1 MMPWD
6 FRVLSSWITSSN
18 SSNLVHSFFSIMLK
32 SGWKKKRNPQV
43 SAWCIFINCPQND
56 AMILA
61 GNVGSQ
67 GGIQN
72 GYMYAILFGAVSA
85 VRSSLLKPTL
95 FLWATKGNIVK
106 IRHCVMSECWMLQ
119 SWMSDVICWNSEPMI
134 DKLWALED
142 VKFRSLNIL
151 CCAGHCWARTTHI
164 WWQGSEWSWGQV
176 SRPACT
182 WRYPFF
188 GSGLNLS
195 SSHTQVSPETR
206 GSHRLCWS
214 K

>member
-1 MMPWD
+1 
-6 FRVLSSWITSSN
+6 
-18 SSNLVHSFFSIMLK
+18 
-32 SGWKKKRNPQV
+32 
-43 SAWCIFINCPQND
+43 
-56 AMILA
+56 MILA

-95 FLWATKGNIVK
+95 FLWATKGIIVK
-106 IRHCVMSECWMLQ
+106 ERHCVMSECWMLQ
-119 SWMSDVICWNSEPMI
+119 SWMPDVICWNSEPMI

-151 CCAGHCWARTTHI
+151 CCAGHCWAHTTHI

-195 SSHTQVSPETR
+195 SSHMQVSPETW

-214 K
+214 KWMQLGFNHAFGFWQWADSFCEYGRAKLLFQWGDSDSYVCWWWPSGKLVC